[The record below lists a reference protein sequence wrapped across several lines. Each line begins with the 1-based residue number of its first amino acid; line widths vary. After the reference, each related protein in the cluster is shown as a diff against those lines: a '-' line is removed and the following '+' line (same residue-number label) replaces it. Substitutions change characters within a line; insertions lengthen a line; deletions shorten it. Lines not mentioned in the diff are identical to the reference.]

1 MQNPFTTTFS
11 KAPEYTYISTDEA
24 QEIIENFSYDR
35 PTESVYKITGVRG
48 SGKTVSLSKVEEELS
63 GPDYQEKGWL
73 VYRLTPSRDIVQQ
86 FAAKLYKEPFIKGK
100 KKNTNISINAQVL
113 GTGGGV
119 GVGRSEADE
128 FFDIGAEI
136 DDMLEEAQKNHKK
149 ILVGIDEVSKTKEM
163 IVFASEFGKWLR
175 ADYPVY
181 MVCTGLYKNIQ
192 ELSNVKNLTFFRR
205 AVTKK
210 TSPLNMIKMSQ
221 IYKDKLGVD
230 IDQAKTL
237 AGITKGYAYAFQELG
252 TMYFRK
258 KEEEDLDEILTK
270 LKAELFAYSYE
281 KIWEELSE
289 GDRNLVKCILDK
301 DEYKRAEVLEKMGS
315 AANNYSIYRDR
326 LKKKGVIETRQ
337 GYLSLALPYFNEY
350 VKEYCM

>member
-1 MQNPFTTTFS
+1 MQNPFTTAFS

-63 GPDYQEKGWL
+63 GPDYQEDGWL

-86 FAAKLYKEPFIKGK
+86 FAAKLYKESFIKGK

-113 GTGGGV
+113 GT
-119 GVGRSEADE
+119 
-128 FFDIGAEI
+128 
-136 DDMLEEAQKNHKK
+136 L
-149 ILVGIDEVSKTKEM
+149 
-163 IVFASEFGKWLR
+163 
-175 ADYPVY
+175 
-181 MVCTGLYKNIQ
+181 
-192 ELSNVKNLTFFRR
+192 
-205 AVTKK
+205 
-210 TSPLNMIKMSQ
+210 
-221 IYKDKLGVD
+221 
-230 IDQAKTL
+230 
-237 AGITKGYAYAFQELG
+237 
-252 TMYFRK
+252 YFRK
-258 KEEEDLDEILTK
+258 KEDEDLDEILTK

-301 DEYKRAEVLEKMGS
+301 DEYKRAEVLESMGR

-350 VKEYCM
+350 VKEYC